1 MSIEDE
7 FELNYVKIDSES
19 EIKLIETEEYATEIS
34 ILFSKVMDFEQY
46 KISKK
51 IMKEIEKYIPDNTE
65 LLKYN
70 IDFAKKYI
78 KIINADK
85 RKNFNSSVKRLLSID
100 FKNEFIFNYTNIF
113 DVCSIISL
121 LFSECKKY
129 KIASMDDLKKNI
141 KKINFQRYDFYR
153 IFLDYARKKKRN
165 SVSMMNKSSIFNSNK
180 KELYVSDDIAK
191 ENNNKIL
198 VNNIKSNYILNN
210 ENNYSKEE
218 DHAKILSRNTF
229 IYPEYNKI
237 GDKDPLINKN
247 ELPIEIIMLLS
258 KFKEVKCLIF
268 QIQNIE
274 KEYINLATFIL
285 SNIDWLFIKGI
296 DEIKLDIC
304 NEDIQQRLDKA
315 YEKLTEDLYIKNNID
330 KSHFYFIGNYSVR
343 SMNCW
348 IPESDIFFEEKKR
361 KKHDYTYK
369 TQITEDSVI
378 IDDYICNIYNV
389 FGNLMNIRYIPKFN
403 FSNKNNFNKTI
414 IGQNPTSRSLTKR
427 FDDFN
432 KNNNLDLNNN
442 NSIECLNESISIF
455 DLDIKEKGKS
465 PKKSI
470 NKINENNNQ
479 MINDNEIPFSMM
491 NITEKYNDY
500 FKMILIYCNYLNKNL
515 NNIKILNLFFQN
527 SFSYEI
533 SIGYQINYN
542 IEYTHFLIFLNQ
554 IDTLKELNCSFNSL
568 DDQSFEYI
576 LGIIYK
582 NSSLSKIRMSFFTP
596 DINYYDNTLFNL
608 CSSMKL
614 NLTQL
619 FTEFSD
625 YQKRKD
631 KNKEQKIN
639 EYILNEKLL
648 DSFVINLSILSNLFK
663 IQTLK
668 YLEELIF
675 RFDIPLPLI
684 NNQKYKNVLIKFIIN
699 IFIMISFQQNQIKTF
714 KILAPNLELN
724 CNKMPFIRSF
734 FNEISLREEE
744 NRDKKDEVNNNVQIE
759 IKSEEK
765 TDEIKKEKE
774 INEQENNR
782 ENEHIQKN
790 EKKEILRKI
799 SENEPEIYSQIS
811 QENNKEYEIITEK
824 KLDNYDNSNG
834 YNKTMIS
841 TNSSEKAAIR
851 NNSTENNDDN
861 NYESRKLNP
870 NEYLENLVLQ
880 LKISYLPEIFNFCK
894 INNLAGLKYIN
905 LGNLDE
911 VTFRGFVNDYK
922 LNCKKLKSLLTLKIN
937 LGFSVLSF
945 DDLENYI
952 YEFININS
960 PKLKEKLLLTNLKI
974 NNEEKM
980 KELIELVYLKANI
993 ENLVVKIN
1001 FENIDLFSKLFS
1013 NFIIEY
1019 KNKHM
1024 GNINS
1029 LLMILN
1035 LPKYKKINNMEIS
1048 KHLFD
1053 FIIFS
1058 KNRSILC
1065 NEYS

>member
-180 KELYVSDDIAK
+180 KELNVSDDITK

-315 YEKLTEDLYIKNNID
+315 YEKLTEDLYVKNNID
-330 KSHFYFIGNYSVR
+330 KSQYYFIGNYSVR

-389 FGNLMNIRYIPKFN
+389 FGNLMNIRYIPKLD
-403 FSNKNNFNKTI
+403 FSIKNNFNKTI

-432 KNNNLDLNNN
+432 KSNNLDLNNN

-455 DLDIKEKGKS
+455 DLDIEEKDKS

-479 MINDNEIPFSMM
+479 MNNDSEIPFSLM

-515 NNIKILNLFFQN
+515 NNFKKLNLFFQN

-582 NSSLSKIRMSFFTP
+582 NSSLSKIRISFFTP
-596 DINYYDNTLFNL
+596 DLNYYDNSLFNL
-608 CSSMKL
+608 CVSKKIDLS
-614 NLTQL
+614 QL
-619 FTEFSD
+619 FSEFSE
-625 YQKRKD
+625 YQKNGDNSKERKF
-631 KNKEQKIN
+631 N
-639 EYILNEKLL
+639 EYILEEKLL
-648 DSFVINLSILSNLFK
+648 NPFIFNLCNLSNL
-663 IQTLK
+663 LK
-668 YLEELIF
+668 HQLIKNIEELVL

-684 NNQKYKNVLIKFIIN
+684 NNQKYRIVIIKFIFDIL
-699 IFIMISFQQNQIKTF
+699 IMLTFQDNRTNTF
-714 KILAPNLELN
+714 KILAPNLEIN
-724 CNKMPFIRSF
+724 SNKMPFIKSF
-734 FNEISLREEE
+734 FNEISLTEEE
-744 NRDKKDEVNNNVQIE
+744 NNNETNQNVEIKTGETIEEFDNKEINDKKIESALNNKENKKVIN
-759 IKSEEK
+759 K
-765 TDEIKKEKE
+765 TDENK
-774 INEQENNR
+774 Q
-782 ENEHIQKN
+782 Q
-790 EKKEILRKI
+790 IL
-799 SENEPEIYSQIS
+799 
-811 QENNKEYEIITEK
+811 
-824 KLDNYDNSNG
+824 
-834 YNKTMIS
+834 
-841 TNSSEKAAIR
+841 
-851 NNSTENNDDN
+851 
-861 NYESRKLNP
+861 
-870 NEYLENLVLQ
+870 
-880 LKISYLPEIFNFCK
+880 
-894 INNLAGLKYIN
+894 
-905 LGNLDE
+905 
-911 VTFRGFVNDYK
+911 
-922 LNCKKLKSLLTLKIN
+922 SLL
-937 LGFSVLSF
+937 S
-945 DDLENYI
+945 
-952 YEFININS
+952 
-960 PKLKEKLLLTNLKI
+960 
-974 NNEEKM
+974 
-980 KELIELVYLKANI
+980 
-993 ENLVVKIN
+993 
-1001 FENIDLFSKLFS
+1001 
-1013 NFIIEY
+1013 
-1019 KNKHM
+1019 
-1024 GNINS
+1024 
-1029 LLMILN
+1029 
-1035 LPKYKKINNMEIS
+1035 
-1048 KHLFD
+1048 
-1053 FIIFS
+1053 
-1058 KNRSILC
+1058 
-1065 NEYS
+1065 